1 MAYSTQLLSE
11 AVYGRHNIA
20 DWTKEFI
27 SGIDSEDIALA
38 HQVAED
44 FLTKDREDLEDEA
57 RIKEI
62 QSNYGLHEAKTLIVD
77 SILEAI
83 ILIRPDLVI
92 RGGREVALP
101 GVAPIQ
107 AIATQ
112 IGNKLH
118 YDQIDAV
125 TTGIQ
130 LLSAFQHIGI
140 FDVRV
145 VKEADRAVNRNGV
158 IEVHGDSA
166 VVIPTMEVSLEL
178 YSAIRA
184 TKYLPPMLCQGN
196 DWAPR
201 G

>member
-1 MAYSTQLLSE
+1 MSYNSQLLAE
-11 AVYGRHNIA
+11 AVWGKHNIA
-20 DWTKEFI
+20 EWTKEFI
-27 SGIDSEDIALA
+27 KGIDQDDIDLAL
-38 HQVAED
+38 QVAED
-44 FLTKDREDLEDEA
+44 FLTKDRTDLEDEA

-62 QSNYGLHEAKTLIVD
+62 QSNYGLHEAKQLIVD

-92 RGGREVALP
+92 RGGKEVALP

-107 AIATQ
+107 AIGTQ

-145 VKEADRAVNRNGV
+145 VKEEDRAVNRNGH

-166 VVIPTMEVSLEL
+166 VVVPTMEVSLEL

-184 TKYLPPMLCQGN
+184 TKYLPPLLIQPM
-196 DWAPR
+196 DYSPR
-201 G
+201 

>member
-1 MAYSTQLLSE
+1 MYNTQLLTE
-11 AVYGRHNIA
+11 ITLGKHNISQWVQ
-20 DWTKEFI
+20 DFI
-27 SGIDSEDIALA
+27 KDINQEDINLALT
-38 HQVAED
+38 VAET
-44 FLTKDREDLEDEA
+44 FLTEDRSDLDDEA

-62 QSNYGLHEAKTLIVD
+62 QSNYGLGEASQLIVD
-77 SILEAI
+77 SILEAVV
-83 ILIRPDLVI
+83 LIQPTIVV
-92 RGGREVALP
+92 RGGKEVAMA

-118 YDQIDAV
+118 RGPIDAV

-145 VKEADRAVNRNGV
+145 VKEGDRAVNRNGI
-158 IEVHGDSA
+158 IEAHGDSA
-166 VVIPTMEVSLEL
+166 VIIPTMEVSLDL

-184 TKYLPPMLCQGN
+184 TRYLPPMLMTPN
-196 DWAPR
+196 EWEAR
-201 G
+201 